1 MTDVLYEAGEIIP
14 RCGCTLDVIVKDSKD
29 VTIGDNSPLAWEGR
43 LIGMH
48 ITHNDLVCMRLTLV
62 AGDRLRI
69 HRNASSLLRYR
80 SGAFGAMVT
89 SDQGPW
95 VRFEDV
101 AASSSPVQACHWD
114 EHMTGVWETSCGRMF
129 EVTTGTPAEN
139 HMRFCYHCGK
149 TLVVVVKTGE
159 QQ

>member
-1 MTDVLYEAGEIIP
+1 VTEATYEAGEIVIQ
-14 RCGCTLDVIVKDSKD
+14 CGCTVDVYVKESKD
-29 VTIGDNSPLAWEGR
+29 VTIGDNSLLAWEGR
-43 LIGMH
+43 LISMH
-48 ITHNDLVCMRLTLV
+48 ITNNDLVCMRVALV

-69 HRNASSLLRYR
+69 HRNASSLPRYR

-89 SDQGPW
+89 SDHGPW
-95 VRFEDV
+95 VRFEDM
-101 AASSSPVQACHWD
+101 AASSSPVQECRWD
-114 EHMTGVWETSCGRMF
+114 ESMTGVWETSCERMF

-139 HMRFCYHCGK
+139 QMRFCYHCGK